1 MSKMCFCPLTCD
13 ELPHLGVNRLPQQ
26 AQQGWHAARVPHG
39 HFVFVHG
46 LAVDEV
52 PQSSTGVPLDL
63 QHFVVEEVDQ
73 VLDTPQPTHLNAE
86 TRLRSNT
93 TVM

>member
-1 MSKMCFCPLTCD
+1 MSKMWFCPLTCD
-13 ELPHLGVNRLPQQ
+13 ELPHLGVHRLPQQ
-26 AQQGWHAARVPHG
+26 AQQGWHATRVPHG